1 MPRPAGANP
10 PAVSFS
16 GPVEEAQTRRKAPP
30 GKQRPDGVECR
41 CDAPRAALFCRL
53 RMMPTHKPASLSS
66 PMAPQFL
73 RYAAAGALGTG
84 LHYAVLVGLV
94 QFVRVDAVL
103 ASTAGAVVGA
113 LVNYA
118 LNYRY
123 TFGSDRAHRQALP
136 RFALVA
142 VAGIAVNALVM
153 AAILA
158 FAGPHYLVA
167 QVIATATVL
176 AAGYLANR
184 AWTF

>member
-1 MPRPAGANP
+1 
-10 PAVSFS
+10 
-16 GPVEEAQTRRKAPP
+16 
-30 GKQRPDGVECR
+30 
-41 CDAPRAALFCRL
+41 
-53 RMMPTHKPASLSS
+53 
-66 PMAPQFL
+66 MAPQFL

-84 LHYAVLVGLV
+84 LHYAVLIGLV

-103 ASTAGAVVGA
+103 ASTVGAVVGA
-113 LVNYA
+113 VVNYA

-153 AAILA
+153 AGVLA